1 MKLLRKTMLIGV
13 ASLVLTGSSA
23 FAEMK
28 IATVSL
34 QKLFDNYWK
43 TKTANSALEDQQAEM
58 KKSEVEMADSY
69 KKTNDEYQK
78 LLASASDPVITA
90 EERDKRKRDAE
101 AKLKDLKDIDAQA
114 TQFQRQ
120 AIATLSEK
128 KNRLTKNL
136 LDEIKLAVAGKAKA
150 GGYSLVIDT
159 DSPGVLYTSG
169 ENDISDTVLDQL
181 NAGAPADFVKPA
193 GNTNVINDKL
203 TPKDTK

>member
-1 MKLLRKTMLIGV
+1 MLIGV
-13 ASLVLTGSSA
+13 AALALTGSSA

-43 TKTANSALEDQQAEM
+43 TKQADAALQDQQAEM
-58 KKSEVEMADSY
+58 KKSETEMADSY

-78 LLASASDPVITA
+78 LLASASDPVISA
-90 EERDKRKRDAE
+90 DERDKRKRDAE

-120 AIATLSEK
+120 AITTLSEK

-150 GGYSLVIDT
+150 GGYTLVVDT

-169 ENDISDTVLDQL
+169 ENDISDSVLDQL
-181 NAGAPADFVKPA
+181 NAGAPADLAKPA
-193 GNTNVINDKL
+193 ASTNLLNDKL
-203 TPKDTK
+203 IPKPAK